1 MIITIVSMAVNT
13 LIFLMVFNWS
23 YIQKRRLDPN
33 YPPKP
38 LAQSVFFPV
47 SLGIAYTILVDA
59 YKGILYYQLILFL
72 VVAVVLFWK
81 LYGFKNNGS

>member
-1 MIITIVSMAVNT
+1 MAVNT

>member
-1 MIITIVSMAVNT
+1 MIITFVSMAVNT
-13 LIFLMVFNWS
+13 LVFILVFNWS

-33 YPPKP
+33 HPRKP
-38 LAQSVFFPV
+38 LAQSIVFPV

-72 VVAVVLFWK
+72 VVAAVLFWK
-81 LYGFKNNGS
+81 LYGFKK